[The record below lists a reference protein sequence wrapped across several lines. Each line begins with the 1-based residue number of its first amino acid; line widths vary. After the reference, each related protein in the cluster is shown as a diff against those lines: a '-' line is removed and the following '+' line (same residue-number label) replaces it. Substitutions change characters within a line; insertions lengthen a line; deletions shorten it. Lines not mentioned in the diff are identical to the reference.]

1 MTRIGVIGHRDI
13 SEDCTPLIETALRR
27 LLVAQGG
34 SRLVGVTCLA
44 PGADQLFA
52 RTVLDLSGRLEV
64 ILPAADY
71 RDTMVAPDNAPLF
84 DRLLAAASSV
94 RVMKL
99 ERSCQQ
105 AYLAAGAAMLAGVE
119 TLVAIWDGRPAR
131 RRGGGTSAVVVAAA
145 RLGLPTSIIWPA
157 GSSRGRPLPS
167 AAPASVLDSGP
178 LPVVATDPAPAHRA
192 PVLDPAAVPYRVPDL
207 VFG

>member
-1 MTRIGVIGHRDI
+1 MTRIGVVGHRDI
-13 SEDCTPLIETALRR
+13 SPDTTPLIQDALRR
-27 LLVAQGG
+27 LLIARGG

-52 RTVLDLSGRLEV
+52 RTVLELGGRLEV

-71 RDTMVAPDNAPLF
+71 RDTMVAPDNAALF
-84 DRLLAAASSV
+84 DHLVAAASSV

-99 ERSCQQ
+99 ERSGAQ
-105 AYLAAGAAMLAGVE
+105 AYLAAGVAMLAGVE

-157 GSSRGRPLPS
+157 GATRGLPLPAS
-167 AAPASVLDSGP
+167 APTSPLDSGP
-178 LPVVATDPAPAHRA
+178 LPVVPLTLPPAPPRA
-192 PVLDPAAVPYRVPDL
+192 TVPYSAPAL
-207 VFG
+207 IAG